1 MLLSSAHLGRDW
13 AAAGLVMAQGGGL
26 FPNLTVPTWA
36 RHKIGNA
43 GNWASRVPEV
53 CRSAALSRCLKCTY
67 FEVIL
72 TAMVEGLLSFIFL
85 IILIILID
93 GRRNCFQFS
102 QMGALTYVKVCLYT
116 EDSAPGKQRTALSPV
131 MRPVSASQV

>member
-43 GNWASRVPEV
+43 GNWASRDPEV
-53 CRSAALSRCLKCTY
+53 SRSAALPRCLKCTY

-85 IILIILID
+85 IIFLLMEEGI
-93 GRRNCFQFS
+93 
-102 QMGALTYVKVCLYT
+102 
-116 EDSAPGKQRTALSPV
+116 
-131 MRPVSASQV
+131 VSSFPKWVH